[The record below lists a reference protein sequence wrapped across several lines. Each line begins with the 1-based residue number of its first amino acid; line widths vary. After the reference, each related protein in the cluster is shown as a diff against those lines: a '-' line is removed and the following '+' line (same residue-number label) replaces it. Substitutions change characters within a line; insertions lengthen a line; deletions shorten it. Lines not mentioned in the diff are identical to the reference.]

1 LIRQPPRDDCSAS
14 KITCLSAIEHVCA
27 ADKPKPRRQRHHSK
41 TRANGTGPLW
51 VTCGR
56 RPGKNFLTFCSIGRV
71 RSRVRPVSAAGMAA
85 GPNALRGSGPK
96 QTGALWKWCVDP
108 NGFSRSPERPYLHYV
123 VMPSPIDVTNP
134 AAGLPHAASNSFG
147 SLYLSLRTMMAQA
160 IRAILLA
167 SATAATFVGR
177 RSINRPSH
185 GRFPVPCLRA

>member
-1 LIRQPPRDDCSAS
+1 MEVVNLTDRSRRRRRERGAAIPAKVSRA
-14 KITCLSAIEHVCA
+14 KCL
-27 ADKPKPRRQRHHSK
+27 
-41 TRANGTGPLW
+41 LW
-51 VTCGR
+51 VPCGR

-123 VMPSPIDVTNP
+123 VMPSPIGIADLSAGVCY
-134 AAGLPHAASNSFG
+134 AAINSFG
-147 SLYLSLRTMMAQA
+147 SLYRSPRTMMAQA

-167 SATAATFVGR
+167 SATAATIVGR
-177 RSINRPSH
+177 RSINRPSQ
-185 GRFPVPCLRA
+185 GRFSVPYFCA